1 MRRASERLL
10 PFVTEV
16 SLLIWLI
23 GPTLFTPVG
32 LQLSTSSHTA
42 CFPESNT
49 YTAKHPC
56 RRSSKRYNAHQTS
69 NATSCYVCLCIKTK
83 TNVDWRPD
91 IHTKTM
97 LKAKRCIYQQLL
109 DKLEF
114 LGRGSI
120 EKKNRQKGKVNPDAK
135 LHISEMMQ
143 HLPLLLIEEDGK
155 KYDEEHTC

>member
-1 MRRASERLL
+1 
-10 PFVTEV
+10 
-16 SLLIWLI
+16 
-23 GPTLFTPVG
+23 
-32 LQLSTSSHTA
+32 
-42 CFPESNT
+42 
-49 YTAKHPC
+49 
-56 RRSSKRYNAHQTS
+56 
-69 NATSCYVCLCIKTK
+69 
-83 TNVDWRPD
+83 
-91 IHTKTM
+91 M